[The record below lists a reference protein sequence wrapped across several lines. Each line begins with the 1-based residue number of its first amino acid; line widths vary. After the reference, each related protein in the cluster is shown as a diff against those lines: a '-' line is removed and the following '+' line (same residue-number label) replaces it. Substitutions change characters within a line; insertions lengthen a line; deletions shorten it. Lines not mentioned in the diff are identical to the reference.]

1 MSELCRFDGIIVRI
15 YNREHNPPHFHAVYG
30 DDEALI
36 EIESLALYT
45 GRLPPRQMRQVL
57 EWAEVRQQELRV
69 AWRRG
74 RERRP
79 MGKIEPLS

>member
-1 MSELCRFDGIIVRI
+1 MSELCRFGGIVVRI

-36 EIESLALYT
+36 EIETLALYS
-45 GRLPPRQMRQVL
+45 GKLPPRQMREVL
-57 EWAEVRQQELRV
+57 EWAEARQRELRV
-69 AWRRG
+69 AWRQG
-74 RERRP
+74 QERRP